1 MSFDDFIDPISKF
14 FVEYPKEHFPNVP
27 IDVFP
32 SFSDWRQQGAFQN
45 LHRQLEWTQDQ
56 RNDAWKALEEARHEF
71 VVRLFGTR
79 KLEEDYREL
88 CEDLEIDP
96 MPDNKTQMEAALRR
110 IHVNVVDVIQY
121 RWDKTLGR
129 VPTPVYKYMNNEDA
143 EITAR
148 DGDKIISAEIGK
160 IGVLRILL
168 RKNFSQ

>member
-1 MSFDDFIDPISKF
+1 M
-14 FVEYPKEHFPNVP
+14 
-27 IDVFP
+27 
-32 SFSDWRQQGAFQN
+32 
-45 LHRQLEWTQDQ
+45 
-56 RNDAWKALEEARHEF
+56 
-71 VVRLFGTR
+71 VRLFGTR